1 MTLRELYS
9 GFGEDLETA
18 LRVLRVEK
26 LVDKHIRKLTKSGVM
41 EALISAG
48 EAMDPKAIFDAAH
61 AAKGNC
67 GNLGLTRLAA
77 VSSEITEEFRP
88 GNDRKMT
95 DDEVKEKLAEIAALY
110 EETANGIRRYE
121 AENP

>member
-9 GFGEDLETA
+9 GIGEDLETA

-48 EAMDPKAIFDAAH
+48 ETMDPGTLFDAAH

-67 GNLGLTRLAA
+67 GNLGLTRLAKA
-77 VSSEITEEFRP
+77 SSEITEEFRP

-95 DDEVKEKLAEIAALY
+95 DKEVKEKLAEIAALY
-110 EETANGIRRYE
+110 EETAEGIRRYE